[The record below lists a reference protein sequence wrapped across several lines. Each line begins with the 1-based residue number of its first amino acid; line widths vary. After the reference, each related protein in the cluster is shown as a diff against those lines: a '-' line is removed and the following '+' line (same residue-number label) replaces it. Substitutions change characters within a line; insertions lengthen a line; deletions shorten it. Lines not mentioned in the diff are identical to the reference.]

1 MAVISLL
8 CLAFVIFCGAKFKK
22 NCGILAVVFAYL
34 VGIFGLGMKAKAIY
48 VDGWPSNVIFTTLGV
63 CLLFGIANANGTTE
77 RLARSIVYFARGN
90 RKVLPII
97 FFLFCAVLS
106 GIGGGAPLCGLLLPL
121 AMTIG
126 VQNAIPPM
134 VMAIMSMG
142 GLMVGGMS
150 PLALNGIVASGL
162 AAEVGVVGYTPIFLA
177 YGLCMTVFSF
187 GAYFLLG
194 GWKLQRDDQVITG
207 TLEKLTVKQ
216 AITLAAIFTVLV
228 GTLVFHQEISLLA
241 YALAGILLLMDFAE
255 EKAVIKSMPWNTV
268 LMIAGMS
275 IFVHVVVEAGG
286 IDLLSEKVS
295 ALMNSTTVYPV
306 MMICGALLGAVS
318 SGTGVAMPT
327 LIPACAAI
335 AEQMGSA
342 VSLSTLV
349 LCVCV
354 GINGVV
360 ISPLSTVGGMCL
372 AGTPESVDKQKM
384 FNQLLLTALLFIA
397 FTALLGLL
405 GFFKLFAF

>member
-1 MAVISLL
+1 
-8 CLAFVIFCGAKFKK
+8 
-22 NCGILAVVFAYL
+22 
-34 VGIFGLGMKAKAIY
+34 
-48 VDGWPSNVIFTTLGV
+48 
-63 CLLFGIANANGTTE
+63 
-77 RLARSIVYFARGN
+77 
-90 RKVLPII
+90 
-97 FFLFCAVLS
+97 
-106 GIGGGAPLCGLLLPL
+106 
-121 AMTIG
+121 
-126 VQNAIPPM
+126 
-134 VMAIMSMG
+134 
-142 GLMVGGMS
+142 
-150 PLALNGIVASGL
+150 
-162 AAEVGVVGYTPIFLA
+162 
-177 YGLCMTVFSF
+177 
-187 GAYFLLG
+187 
-194 GWKLQRDDQVITG
+194 
-207 TLEKLTVKQ
+207 
-216 AITLAAIFTVLV
+216 
-228 GTLVFHQEISLLA
+228 
-241 YALAGILLLMDFAE
+241 
-255 EKAVIKSMPWNTV
+255 
-268 LMIAGMS
+268 
-275 IFVHVVVEAGG
+275 
-286 IDLLSEKVS
+286 
-295 ALMNSTTVYPV
+295 MNSTTVYPV